1 MKSKRDGRSHV
12 REVTVCNEGGRSEEG
27 MEMKGGRK
35 YKTEKEKRESYRK
48 KNNKQKRKTRR
59 GIARKI

>member
-48 KNNKQKRKTRR
+48 KNNK
-59 GIARKI
+59 